1 MGALHR
7 FYIPE
12 PLWNESAL
20 LLQGEEAHHCR
31 NVLRHAVGDQ
41 IEVFQG
47 RGVSAVARIC
57 ELRKSEVEL
66 ELVKREKR
74 EPIRVSVTL
83 AQALPKGKHMEFV
96 VQKATEIGVTRI
108 LPLVT
113 ERTVVRLEE
122 EDKKREKWH
131 RVALEACKQC
141 GQNWLPEL
149 APVETVPHFL
159 AGDLPD
165 WCLVAALAPEAKR
178 LRELMGGK
186 PADEMGSLALAVGPE
201 GDFSPS
207 ELEAFR
213 EAKFDF
219 LSLGPNVLRSET
231 AAIYALSVVSQ
242 EFF

>member
-7 FYIPE
+7 FFIPV
-12 PLWNESAL
+12 PDWNESAL
-20 LLQGEEAHHCR
+20 LLRGEEAHHCR
-31 NVLRHAVGDQ
+31 NVLRHSKGDL

-47 RGVSAVARIC
+47 RGISAVASIR

-66 ELVKREKR
+66 ELVQVKQS
-74 EPIRVSVTL
+74 EPFRVSVTL
-83 AQALPKGKHMEFV
+83 AQALPKGKHMDLV
-96 VQKATEIGVTRI
+96 VQKATEIGVNRI
-108 LPLVT
+108 VPLIT
-113 ERTVVRLEE
+113 ERTVVRLDE

-131 RVALEACKQC
+131 RIALEACKQC

-149 APVETVPHFL
+149 APVETVSQFL
-159 AGDLPD
+159 ASDLPE
-165 WCLVAALAPEAKR
+165 WCLVAALAPDAKR
-178 LRELMGGK
+178 LRELKGDK
-186 PADEMGSLALAVGPE
+186 PPEVRSLALAIGPE

-207 ELEAFR
+207 ELGAFR